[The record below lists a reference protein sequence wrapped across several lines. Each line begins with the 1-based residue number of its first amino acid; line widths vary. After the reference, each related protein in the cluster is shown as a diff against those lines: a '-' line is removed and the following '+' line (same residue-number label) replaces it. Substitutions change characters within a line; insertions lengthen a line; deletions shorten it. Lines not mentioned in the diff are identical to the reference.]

1 MVFLV
6 RKVWIGFHLASD
18 NKGSQKLLLNGLARN
33 IIIQYQIKTRL
44 EIEQLYWIL
53 VTLHWCYTCGVA
65 ILFTLKKDTSKEIR
79 VPIMEQWWWTRR
91 FRCDDIGTL

>member
-1 MVFLV
+1 MHLECY
-6 RKVWIGFHLASD
+6 GFSGKENLDWFSCD

-33 IIIQYQIKTRL
+33 IIIQYQIKNRL

-65 ILFTLKKDTSKEIR
+65 ILFTLKKDASKEIR
-79 VPIMEQWWWTRR
+79 VPIMEQ
-91 FRCDDIGTL
+91 